1 MEIDWLY
8 KLGTLIILLILS
20 ALFSGSEVALFS
32 LNRKKI
38 EKYFEKSSYRLS
50 YLKSLLDAPRR
61 LLVTILIGNTVVNV
75 AVSIIAVSLALEF
88 AAWKGIQINIILTVQ
103 IILLTIVVLI
113 FGELIPKVYASKN
126 PLKFSSLVI
135 FPVYWIS
142 AIIFPLSELITE
154 LIKIISS
161 KIKFDKS
168 RSVITEEELSS
179 LGEIAQQKV
188 KIEEEEQEII
198 ASFVEF
204 KTVVISE
211 IMTPRVDIISVPNTI
226 SYDELISTIT
236 KSGHSRIPVFGE
248 SLDEI
253 LGFVYAKDLL
263 PFINDEEKRKE
274 FSIVNLIRPAL
285 FVPEAKRIN
294 ILLSEFQEKKMHI
307 AIVVDEYGG
316 TSGLVTLED
325 IIEEVVGEI
334 WDEFDQQEQN
344 IKEVGKN
351 KFVVQGKTTI
361 HELNEWFD
369 ESLVEENED
378 YDTVG
383 GMIYN
388 AAGSVPKEDFSL
400 TVGNYKFTV
409 KEVLK
414 KRIKKV
420 ILEKTSELTS
430 VK

>member
-1 MEIDWLY
+1 
-8 KLGTLIILLILS
+8 
-20 ALFSGSEVALFS
+20 
-32 LNRKKI
+32 
-38 EKYFEKSSYRLS
+38 
-50 YLKSLLDAPRR
+50 
-61 LLVTILIGNTVVNV
+61 
-75 AVSIIAVSLALEF
+75 
-88 AAWKGIQINIILTVQ
+88 
-103 IILLTIVVLI
+103 
-113 FGELIPKVYASKN
+113 
-126 PLKFSSLVI
+126 
-135 FPVYWIS
+135 
-142 AIIFPLSELITE
+142 
-154 LIKIISS
+154 
-161 KIKFDKS
+161 
-168 RSVITEEELSS
+168 
-179 LGEIAQQKV
+179 
-188 KIEEEEQEII
+188 
-198 ASFVEF
+198 
-204 KTVVISE
+204 
-211 IMTPRVDIISVPNTI
+211 MTPRVDIISVPNTI

-378 YDTVG
+378 YDKWEN
-383 GMIYN
+383 I
-388 AAGSVPKEDFSL
+388 
-400 TVGNYKFTV
+400 
-409 KEVLK
+409 
-414 KRIKKV
+414 I
-420 ILEKTSELTS
+420 
-430 VK
+430 

>member
-8 KLGTLIILLILS
+8 KLGILILLLFLS

-38 EKYFEKSSYRLS
+38 EKHFENSAHRLS

-75 AVSIIAVSLALEF
+75 AASIIAVSLALEF
-88 AAWKGIQINIILTVQ
+88 ASWKGIQINIILTAQ
-103 IILLTIVVLI
+103 IILLTIIVLI

-126 PLKFSSLVI
+126 PVKYSSFVI
-135 FPVYWIS
+135 FPIYWIS
-142 AIIFPLSELITE
+142 AIIFPLSEVITE
-154 LIKIISS
+154 LIKTISS

-168 RSVITEEELSS
+168 SSVITEEELSS

-211 IMTPRVDIISVPNTI
+211 IMTPRVDIISVPDSITYN
-226 SYDELISTIT
+226 ELISTIT
-236 KSGHSRIPVFGE
+236 KTGHSRIPVYGE
-248 SLDEI
+248 SLDEVR
-253 LGFVYAKDLL
+253 GFIYAKDLL

-274 FSIVNLIRPAL
+274 FSINNLLRPAL

-294 ILLSEFQEKKMHI
+294 ILLNEFQEKKMHI

-344 IKEVGKN
+344 IKEVGTN
-351 KFVVQGKTTI
+351 KFIVQGKTTI
-361 HELNEWFD
+361 HELNEWF
-369 ESLVEENED
+369 EENLVEENED
-378 YDTVG
+378 FDTIG

-400 TVGNYKFTV
+400 NVGNYKFTV

-420 ILEKTSELTS
+420 ILEKTSDVTS

>member
-75 AVSIIAVSLALEF
+75 AASIIAVSLALEF
-88 AAWKGIQINIILTVQ
+88 AAWKGIQINIILTAQ

>member
-1 MEIDWLY
+1 ME
-8 KLGTLIILLILS
+8 
-20 ALFSGSEVALFS
+20 
-32 LNRKKI
+32 
-38 EKYFEKSSYRLS
+38 
-50 YLKSLLDAPRR
+50 
-61 LLVTILIGNTVVNV
+61 
-75 AVSIIAVSLALEF
+75 
-88 AAWKGIQINIILTVQ
+88 
-103 IILLTIVVLI
+103 
-113 FGELIPKVYASKN
+113 KV
-126 PLKFSSLVI
+126 
-135 FPVYWIS
+135 
-142 AIIFPLSELITE
+142 
-154 LIKIISS
+154 
-161 KIKFDKS
+161 
-168 RSVITEEELSS
+168 
-179 LGEIAQQKV
+179 
-188 KIEEEEQEII
+188 
-198 ASFVEF
+198 
-204 KTVVISE
+204 
-211 IMTPRVDIISVPNTI
+211 
-226 SYDELISTIT
+226 
-236 KSGHSRIPVFGE
+236 
-248 SLDEI
+248 
-253 LGFVYAKDLL
+253 DLL

>member
-8 KLGTLIILLILS
+8 KLGILILLLFLS

-38 EKYFEKSSYRLS
+38 EKHFENSAHRLS

-75 AVSIIAVSLALEF
+75 AASIIAVSLALEF
-88 AAWKGIQINIILTVQ
+88 ASWKGIQISIILTAQ
-103 IILLTIVVLI
+103 IILLTIIVLI

-126 PLKFSSLVI
+126 PVKYSSFVI
-135 FPVYWIS
+135 FPIYWIS
-142 AIIFPLSELITE
+142 AIIFPLSEVITE
-154 LIKIISS
+154 LIKTISS

-168 RSVITEEELSS
+168 SSVITEEELSS

-211 IMTPRVDIISVPNTI
+211 IMTPRVDIISVPDSITYN
-226 SYDELISTIT
+226 ELISTIT
-236 KSGHSRIPVFGE
+236 KTGHSRIPVYGE
-248 SLDEI
+248 SLDEVR
-253 LGFVYAKDLL
+253 GFIYAKDLL

-274 FSIVNLIRPAL
+274 FSINNLLRPAL

-294 ILLSEFQEKKMHI
+294 ILLNEFQEKKMHI

-344 IKEVGKN
+344 IKEVGTN
-351 KFVVQGKTTI
+351 KFIVQGKTTI
-361 HELNEWFD
+361 HELNEWF
-369 ESLVEENED
+369 EENLVEENED
-378 YDTVG
+378 FDTIG

-400 TVGNYKFTV
+400 NVGNYKFTV

-420 ILEKTSELTS
+420 ILEKTSDVTS

>member
-168 RSVITEEELSS
+168 PRR
-179 LGEIAQQKV
+179 
-188 KIEEEEQEII
+188 
-198 ASFVEF
+198 F
-204 KTVVISE
+204 KS
-211 IMTPRVDIISVPNTI
+211 
-226 SYDELISTIT
+226 
-236 KSGHSRIPVFGE
+236 
-248 SLDEI
+248 
-253 LGFVYAKDLL
+253 
-263 PFINDEEKRKE
+263 IN
-274 FSIVNLIRPAL
+274 SRPA
-285 FVPEAKRIN
+285 
-294 ILLSEFQEKKMHI
+294 
-307 AIVVDEYGG
+307 
-316 TSGLVTLED
+316 
-325 IIEEVVGEI
+325 
-334 WDEFDQQEQN
+334 
-344 IKEVGKN
+344 
-351 KFVVQGKTTI
+351 
-361 HELNEWFD
+361 
-369 ESLVEENED
+369 
-378 YDTVG
+378 
-383 GMIYN
+383 
-388 AAGSVPKEDFSL
+388 FS
-400 TVGNYKFTV
+400 T
-409 KEVLK
+409 
-414 KRIKKV
+414 
-420 ILEKTSELTS
+420 
-430 VK
+430 

>member
-8 KLGTLIILLILS
+8 KLGILIFLLLLS

-38 EKYFEKSSYRLS
+38 EKHFENSPYRLS

-75 AVSIIAVSLALEF
+75 AASIIAVSLALEF
-88 AAWKGIQINIILTVQ
+88 AAWKGIQINIILTAQ
-103 IILLTIVVLI
+103 IILLTIIVLI

-126 PLKFSSLVI
+126 PVKYSSVVI
-135 FPVYWIS
+135 FPIYWIN
-142 AIIFPLSELITE
+142 AIIFPLSEVITE

-168 RSVITEEELSS
+168 SSVITEEELSS

-211 IMTPRVDIISVPNTI
+211 IMTPRVDIISVSDSITYN
-226 SYDELISTIT
+226 ELISTIT
-236 KSGHSRIPVFGE
+236 KSGHSRIPVYGE
-248 SLDEI
+248 SLDEVR
-253 LGFVYAKDLL
+253 GFVYAKDLL

-274 FSIVNLIRPAL
+274 FSINNLLRPAL

-294 ILLSEFQEKKMHI
+294 ILLNEFQEKKMHI

-344 IKEVGKN
+344 IKEVGTN
-351 KFVVQGKTTI
+351 KFIVQGKTTI

-369 ESLVEENED
+369 DSLVQENED
-378 YDTVG
+378 FDTVG

-388 AAGSVPKEDFSL
+388 VAGSVPKEDFSL
-400 TVGNYKFTV
+400 NVGNYKFTV

-420 ILEKTSELTS
+420 ILEKTSDVTS
-430 VK
+430 V

>member
-88 AAWKGIQINIILTVQ
+88 AAWKGIQINIILTAQ

-126 PLKFSSLVI
+126 PLKFSSVVI

>member
-8 KLGTLIILLILS
+8 KIGILIFLLFLS
-20 ALFSGSEVALFS
+20 ALFSGSEVSLFS
-32 LNRKKI
+32 LNRKKT
-38 EKYFEKSSYRLS
+38 EKHFEKHPHRLS

-61 LLVTILIGNTVVNV
+61 LLVTILIGNTLVNV
-75 AVSIIAVSLALEF
+75 AASIIAVQLALEF
-88 AAWKGIQINIILTVQ
+88 ADRNGMQINIILTAQ
-103 IILLTIVVLI
+103 IILLTIIVLI
-113 FGELIPKVYASKN
+113 FGELVPKVYASKN
-126 PLKFSSLVI
+126 PLKFSSIIILPI
-135 FPVYWIS
+135 YWIS
-142 AIIFPLSELITE
+142 ALIFPLSEIITE
-154 LIKIISS
+154 LIKVISS

-168 RSVITEEELSS
+168 RSVITEEELSG

-204 KTVVISE
+204 KTVIISE
-211 IMTPRVDIISVPNTI
+211 IMTPRVDIISVSKSC

-236 KSGHSRIPVFGE
+236 KSGHSRIPVYGE

-263 PFINDEEKRKE
+263 PFINDENKRKN
-274 FSIVNLIRPAL
+274 FSIGNLLRSAL

-294 ILLSEFQEKKMHI
+294 ILLNEFQEKKMHV

-344 IKEVGKN
+344 IKEIGVN
-351 KFVVQGKTTI
+351 KFVVLGKTAI
-361 HELNEWFD
+361 HELNEWFG
-369 ESLVEENED
+369 ENLVEEND
-378 YDTVG
+378 DFDTIG

-388 AAGSVPKEDFSL
+388 AAGSIPKEDFSL
-400 TVGNYKFTV
+400 AVRNYKFIV

-420 ILEKTSELTS
+420 IVEKTENVASE
-430 VK
+430 

>member
-75 AVSIIAVSLALEF
+75 AASIIAVSLALEF

-126 PLKFSSLVI
+126 PLKFSSVVI

-226 SYDELISTIT
+226 SYDELISIIT

>member
-75 AVSIIAVSLALEF
+75 AASIIAVSLALEF

-126 PLKFSSLVI
+126 PLKFSSVVI

>member
-75 AVSIIAVSLALEF
+75 AASIIAVSLALEF
-88 AAWKGIQINIILTVQ
+88 AAWKGIQINIILTAQ

-400 TVGNYKFTV
+400 KVGNYKFTV

>member
-8 KLGTLIILLILS
+8 KLGILILLLFLS

-38 EKYFEKSSYRLS
+38 EKHFENSAHRLS

-75 AVSIIAVSLALEF
+75 AASIIAVSLALEF
-88 AAWKGIQINIILTVQ
+88 ASWKGIQINIILTAQ
-103 IILLTIVVLI
+103 IILLTIIVLI

-126 PLKFSSLVI
+126 PVKYSSFVI
-135 FPVYWIS
+135 FPIYWIS
-142 AIIFPLSELITE
+142 AIIFPLSEVITE
-154 LIKIISS
+154 LIKTISS

-168 RSVITEEELSS
+168 SSVITEEELSS

-211 IMTPRVDIISVPNTI
+211 IMTPRVDIISVPDSITYN
-226 SYDELISTIT
+226 ELISTIT
-236 KSGHSRIPVFGE
+236 KTGHSRIPVYGE
-248 SLDEI
+248 SLDEVR
-253 LGFVYAKDLL
+253 GFIYAKDLL

-274 FSIVNLIRPAL
+274 FSINNLLRPAL

-294 ILLSEFQEKKMHI
+294 ILLNEFQEKKMHI

-344 IKEVGKN
+344 IKEVGTN
-351 KFVVQGKTTI
+351 KFIVQGKTTI
-361 HELNEWFD
+361 HELNEWF
-369 ESLVEENED
+369 EENLVEENED
-378 YDTVG
+378 FDTIG

-400 TVGNYKFTV
+400 NVGSYKFTV

-420 ILEKTSELTS
+420 ILEKTSDVTS

>member
-1 MEIDWLY
+1 LEIDWLY
-8 KLGTLIILLILS
+8 KTGILIFLLILS

-32 LNRKKI
+32 LNRMKT
-38 EKYFEKSSYRLS
+38 EKHFEKHSLRLS

-75 AVSIIAVSLALEF
+75 AASILAVQLALAF
-88 AAWKGIQINIILTVQ
+88 ASWQGIEINIVLTIQ
-103 IILLTIVVLI
+103 IILLTIIVLI
-113 FGELIPKVYASKN
+113 FGELIPKVYAAKN
-126 PLKFSSLVI
+126 PLRFSGIIILPI
-135 FPVYWIS
+135 YWIS
-142 AIIFPLSELITE
+142 AFIFPISEIITE
-154 LIKIISS
+154 SLKIISS
-161 KIKFDKS
+161 KIKINKS
-168 RSVITEEELSS
+168 STVITEEELSG

-211 IMTPRVDIISVPNTI
+211 IMTPRVDIISVADNC
-226 SYDELISTIT
+226 SYNELIDVIT
-236 KSGHSRIPVFGE
+236 KSGHSRIPVYGE

-253 LGFVYAKDLL
+253 KGFVYAKDLL
-263 PFINDEEKRKE
+263 PFINDENKRKD
-274 FSIVNLIRPAL
+274 FSINNLLRISL
-285 FVPEAKRIN
+285 FVPESKRIN
-294 ILLSEFQEKKMHI
+294 ILLSEFQEKKMHV

-344 IKEVGKN
+344 VKEVAGN
-351 KFVVQGKTTI
+351 KLIVQGKTTI
-361 HELNEWFD
+361 YELNEFIG
-369 ESLVEENED
+369 EKLVEDNED
-378 YDTVG
+378 FDTVG
-383 GMIYN
+383 GMIYSE
-388 AAGSVPKEDFSL
+388 AGKVPKEDFSL
-400 TVGNYKFTV
+400 VIGDYRFTV

-420 ILEKTSELTS
+420 IVEKLNNPPPD
-430 VK
+430 K